1 MKNDCANR
9 RSQLGMRNKLVS
21 ILCAFAATAGAQTS
35 DPVVMTINGQ
45 NVTRSEFEYSYNKNN
60 GDEVIE
66 KTTVEQYVPLF
77 VNYKLKVAAALD
89 ARLDT
94 LASFKAEFAK
104 YRDQQVRPSIVTS
117 EDVENEARKIYDDR
131 QKMIGD
137 KGLIRPAHI
146 LIRLSQKASSAAQD
160 SAKARIDS
168 IYACLRSGADF
179 ADLATRLSQDPG
191 SAKRGGLLPWICIG
205 QTLKEFED
213 VAFSL
218 NKGEMSEPFLS
229 PVGYHIVKMTDRKQ
243 LEPYDSLRANII
255 TFIEKRNLRDAIA
268 QRKVSEM
275 VKSSNG
281 QLTAAEIMQQR
292 ADSLAKADEAM
303 KYLIQEY
310 HDGLLLFEV
319 SNREVWEKAAADS
332 VGQMKW
338 YKKYRKKRYGK
349 KKYEEVKAAVTADWQ
364 DELEKRWVA
373 ALRKRYDVVIYDEV
387 LKTVNKHN

>member
-1 MKNDCANR
+1 MKNEEWR
-9 RSQLGMRNKLVS
+9 KTLVS
-21 ILCAFAATAGAQTS
+21 ILCAFAITAGAQTS

-77 VNYKLKVAAALD
+77 VNYQLKVAAALD

-104 YRDQQVRPSIVTS
+104 YRDQQVRPTIVTS

-146 LIRLSQKASSAAQD
+146 LIRLAQKASSAAQD

-191 SAKRGGLLPWICIG
+191 SAKRGGLLPWICTG

-218 NKGEMSEPFLS
+218 NKGEMSKPFLS

-275 VKSSNG
+275 VKSSDG
-281 QLTAAEIMQQR
+281 RLTAAEIMQQR
-292 ADSLAKADEAM
+292 ADSLAKVDEAM

-364 DELEKRWVA
+364 DELEKRWVD

>member
-1 MKNDCANR
+1 MKNEEWR
-9 RSQLGMRNKLVS
+9 KTLVS
-21 ILCAFAATAGAQTS
+21 ILCAFAITAGAQTS

-94 LASFKAEFAK
+94 LTSFKQEFAK
-104 YRDQQVRPSIVTS
+104 YRDQQVRPTIVTS

-146 LIRLSQKASSAAQD
+146 LIRLAQKASSAAQD

-218 NKGEMSEPFLS
+218 NKGEMSKPFLS

-281 QLTAAEIMQQR
+281 QLTAAEIMQQK
-292 ADSLAKADEAM
+292 ADSLAKVDEAM

>member
-1 MKNDCANR
+1 MKNEEWR
-9 RSQLGMRNKLVS
+9 KTLVS
-21 ILCAFAATAGAQTS
+21 ILCAFAITAGAQTS

-104 YRDQQVRPSIVTS
+104 YRDQQVRPTIVTS

-146 LIRLSQKASSAAQD
+146 LIRLAQKASSAAQD

-275 VKSSNG
+275 VKSSDG
-281 QLTAAEIMQQR
+281 RLTVAEIMQQR
-292 ADSLAKADEAM
+292 ADSLAKVDEAM

-364 DELEKRWVA
+364 DELEKRWVD

>member
-1 MKNDCANR
+1 
-9 RSQLGMRNKLVS
+9 MRTSLIS
-21 ILCAFAATAGAQTS
+21 ILCAFATLAGAQTS
-35 DPVVMTINGQ
+35 DPVVMTVNGQ

-60 GDEVIE
+60 GDDVIE

-94 LASFKAEFAK
+94 LASFKVEFAK
-104 YRDQQVRPSIVTS
+104 YRDQQVRPTIVTS
-117 EDVENEARKIYDDR
+117 EDVENEARRIYADR
-131 QKMIGD
+131 LNMIGD

-146 LIRLSQKASSAAQD
+146 LMRLAQKASRAAQD
-160 SAKARIDS
+160 SAKMRIDS
-168 IYACLRSGADF
+168 IYACLQRGEDF
-179 ADLATRLSQDPG
+179 ADLATRFSQDPG
-191 SAKRGGLLPWICIG
+191 SAKRGGQLPWICTG

-218 NKGEMSEPFLS
+218 NKGETSKPFLS

-255 TFIEKRNLRDAIA
+255 NFIEKRNLRDAIA

-275 VKSSNG
+275 VKSSDG
-281 QLTAAEIMQQR
+281 RLTVAEVMQQKS
-292 ADSLAKADEAM
+292 DSLAKADEAM

-349 KKYEEVKAAVTADWQ
+349 KKFEEVKAAVAADWQ

>member
-1 MKNDCANR
+1 MKNEEWR
-9 RSQLGMRNKLVS
+9 KTLVS
-21 ILCAFAATAGAQTS
+21 ILCAFAITAGAQTS

-94 LASFKAEFAK
+94 LASFKQEFAK

-146 LIRLSQKASSAAQD
+146 LIRLAQKASSAAQD

-218 NKGEMSEPFLS
+218 NKGEMSKPFLS

-292 ADSLAKADEAM
+292 ADSLAKVDEAM

-364 DELEKRWVA
+364 DELEKRWVD

>member
-1 MKNDCANR
+1 MKNEEWR
-9 RSQLGMRNKLVS
+9 KTLVS
-21 ILCAFAATAGAQTS
+21 ILCAFAITAGAQTS

-45 NVTRSEFEYSYNKNN
+45 KVTRSEFEYSYNKNN

-77 VNYKLKVAAALD
+77 VNYKLKAAAALD

-146 LIRLSQKASSAAQD
+146 LIRLAQKASSAAQD

-213 VAFSL
+213 VAFSF
-218 NKGEMSEPFLS
+218 NQGEMSKPFLS

-281 QLTAAEIMQQR
+281 QLTAAEIMQQK
-292 ADSLAKADEAM
+292 ADSLAKVDEAM

-364 DELEKRWVA
+364 DELEKRWVD

>member
-1 MKNDCANR
+1 
-9 RSQLGMRNKLVS
+9 MRTSLIS
-21 ILCAFAATAGAQTS
+21 ILCAFATMAGAQTS
-35 DPVVMTINGQ
+35 DPVVMTVNGQ

-60 GDEVIE
+60 GDDVIE

-94 LASFKAEFAK
+94 LASFKVEFAK
-104 YRDQQVRPSIVTS
+104 YRDQQVRPTIVTS
-117 EDVENEARKIYDDR
+117 EDVENEARRIYADR
-131 QKMIGD
+131 LNMIGD

-146 LIRLSQKASSAAQD
+146 LMRLAQKASRAAQD
-160 SAKARIDS
+160 SAKMRIDS
-168 IYACLRSGADF
+168 IYACLQRGEDF
-179 ADLATRLSQDPG
+179 ADLATRFSQDPG
-191 SAKRGGLLPWICIG
+191 SAKRGGQLPWICTG

-213 VAFSL
+213 VAFAL
-218 NKGEMSEPFLS
+218 NKGETSKPFLS

-255 TFIEKRNLRDAIA
+255 NFIEKRNLRDAIA

-275 VKSSNG
+275 VKSSDG
-281 QLTAAEIMQQR
+281 RLTVAEVMQQK

-319 SNREVWEKAAADS
+319 SNREVWEKAAVDS

-349 KKYEEVKAAVTADWQ
+349 KKFEEVKAAVAADWQ

>member
-1 MKNDCANR
+1 MKNEEWR
-9 RSQLGMRNKLVS
+9 KTLVS
-21 ILCAFAATAGAQTS
+21 ILCAFAITAGAQTS

-104 YRDQQVRPSIVTS
+104 YRDQQVRPTIVTS

-146 LIRLSQKASSAAQD
+146 LIRLAQKASSAAQD

-292 ADSLAKADEAM
+292 ADSLAKVDEAM
-303 KYLIQEY
+303 KYLIKEY

-364 DELEKRWVA
+364 DELEKRWLD

>member
-1 MKNDCANR
+1 MKNEEWR
-9 RSQLGMRNKLVS
+9 KTLVS
-21 ILCAFAATAGAQTS
+21 ILCAFAITAGAQTS

-146 LIRLSQKASSAAQD
+146 LIRLAQKASSAAQD

-191 SAKRGGLLPWICIG
+191 SAKRGGLLPWICTG

-218 NKGEMSEPFLS
+218 NKGEMSKPFLS

-281 QLTAAEIMQQR
+281 QLTAAEIMQQK
-292 ADSLAKADEAM
+292 ADSLAKVDEAM

>member
-1 MKNDCANR
+1 MKNEEWR
-9 RSQLGMRNKLVS
+9 KTLVS
-21 ILCAFAATAGAQTS
+21 ILCAFAITAGAQTS

-117 EDVENEARKIYDDR
+117 EDVENEARKIYVDR

-146 LIRLSQKASSAAQD
+146 LIRLAQKASSAAQD

-191 SAKRGGLLPWICIG
+191 SAKRGGLLPWICTG

-218 NKGEMSEPFLS
+218 NKGEMSKPFLS

-292 ADSLAKADEAM
+292 ADSLAKVDEAM

>member
-1 MKNDCANR
+1 MKNEEWR
-9 RSQLGMRNKLVS
+9 KTLVS
-21 ILCAFAATAGAQTS
+21 ILCAFAITAGAQTS

-104 YRDQQVRPSIVTS
+104 YRDQQVRPTIVTS

-146 LIRLSQKASSAAQD
+146 LIRLAQKASSAAQD

-218 NKGEMSEPFLS
+218 NKGEMSKPFLS

-364 DELEKRWVA
+364 DELEKRWVD

>member
-1 MKNDCANR
+1 
-9 RSQLGMRNKLVS
+9 MRTSLIS
-21 ILCAFAATAGAQTS
+21 ILCAFATMAGAQTS
-35 DPVVMTINGQ
+35 DPVVMTVNGQ

-60 GDEVIE
+60 GDDVIE

-94 LASFKAEFAK
+94 LASFKVEFAK
-104 YRDQQVRPSIVTS
+104 YRDQQVRPTIVTS
-117 EDVENEARKIYDDR
+117 EDVENEARRIYADR
-131 QKMIGD
+131 LNMIGD

-146 LIRLSQKASSAAQD
+146 LMRLAQKASRAAQD
-160 SAKARIDS
+160 SAKMRIDS
-168 IYACLRSGADF
+168 IYACLQRGEDF
-179 ADLATRLSQDPG
+179 ADLATRFSQDPG
-191 SAKRGGLLPWICIG
+191 SAKRGGQLPWICTG

-218 NKGEMSEPFLS
+218 NKGEMSKPFLS

-255 TFIEKRNLRDAIA
+255 NFIEKRNLRDAIA

-275 VKSSNG
+275 VKSSDG
-281 QLTAAEIMQQR
+281 RLTVAEVMQQK

-349 KKYEEVKAAVTADWQ
+349 KKFEEVKAAVAADWQ

>member
-1 MKNDCANR
+1 MKNEEWR
-9 RSQLGMRNKLVS
+9 KTLVS
-21 ILCAFAATAGAQTS
+21 ILCAFAITAGAQTS

-146 LIRLSQKASSAAQD
+146 LIRLAQKASSAAQD

-191 SAKRGGLLPWICIG
+191 SAKRGGLLPWICTG

-218 NKGEMSEPFLS
+218 NKGEMSKPFLS

-292 ADSLAKADEAM
+292 ADSLAKVDEAM

-364 DELEKRWVA
+364 DELEKRWVD

>member
-1 MKNDCANR
+1 
-9 RSQLGMRNKLVS
+9 MRTSLIS
-21 ILCAFAATAGAQTS
+21 ILCAFTTMVGAQTS
-35 DPVVMTINGQ
+35 DPVVMTVNGQ

-60 GDEVIE
+60 GDDVIE

-104 YRDQQVRPSIVTS
+104 YRDQQVRPTIVTS
-117 EDVENEARKIYDDR
+117 EDVENEARRIYADR
-131 QKMIGD
+131 LNMIGD

-146 LIRLSQKASSAAQD
+146 LMRLAQKASRAAQD
-160 SAKARIDS
+160 SAKMRIDS
-168 IYACLRSGADF
+168 IYACLQRGEDF
-179 ADLATRLSQDPG
+179 ADLATRFSQDPG
-191 SAKRGGLLPWICIG
+191 SAKRGGQLPWICTG

-213 VAFSL
+213 VAFAL
-218 NKGEMSEPFLS
+218 NKGETSKPFLS

-255 TFIEKRNLRDAIA
+255 NFIEKRNLRDAIA

-275 VKSSNG
+275 VKSSDG
-281 QLTAAEIMQQR
+281 RLTVAEVMQQK

-349 KKYEEVKAAVTADWQ
+349 KKFEEVKAAVAADWQ

>member
-1 MKNDCANR
+1 MKNEEWR
-9 RSQLGMRNKLVS
+9 KTLVS
-21 ILCAFAATAGAQTS
+21 ILCAFAITAGAQTS

-104 YRDQQVRPSIVTS
+104 YRDQQVRPTIVTF

-218 NKGEMSEPFLS
+218 NKGEMSKPFLS

-292 ADSLAKADEAM
+292 ADSLAKVDETM

>member
-1 MKNDCANR
+1 MKNEEWR
-9 RSQLGMRNKLVS
+9 KTLVS
-21 ILCAFAATAGAQTS
+21 ILCAFAITAGAQTS

-94 LASFKAEFAK
+94 LTSFKQEFAK
-104 YRDQQVRPSIVTS
+104 YRDQQVRPTIVTS

-146 LIRLSQKASSAAQD
+146 LIRLAQKASSAAQD

-275 VKSSNG
+275 VKSSDG
-281 QLTAAEIMQQR
+281 RLTAAEIMQQR
-292 ADSLAKADEAM
+292 ADSLAKVDEAM

-332 VGQMKW
+332 IGQMKW

>member
-1 MKNDCANR
+1 MKNEEWR
-9 RSQLGMRNKLVS
+9 KTLVS
-21 ILCAFAATAGAQTS
+21 ILCAFAITAGAQTS

-94 LASFKAEFAK
+94 LASFKTEFAK
-104 YRDQQVRPSIVTS
+104 YRDQQVRPTMVTS

-146 LIRLSQKASSAAQD
+146 LIRLAQKASSAAQD

-218 NKGEMSEPFLS
+218 NKGEMSKPFLS

-281 QLTAAEIMQQR
+281 QLTAAEIMQQK
-292 ADSLAKADEAM
+292 ADSLAKVDEAM

-364 DELEKRWVA
+364 DELEKRWVD

>member
-1 MKNDCANR
+1 
-9 RSQLGMRNKLVS
+9 MRKTLVS
-21 ILCAFAATAGAQTS
+21 ILCAFAITAGAQTS

-104 YRDQQVRPSIVTS
+104 YRDQQVRPTIVTS

-146 LIRLSQKASSAAQD
+146 LIRLAQKASSAAQD

-191 SAKRGGLLPWICIG
+191 SAKRGGLLPWICTG

-292 ADSLAKADEAM
+292 ADSLAKVDEAM

-364 DELEKRWVA
+364 DELEKRWVD

>member
-1 MKNDCANR
+1 
-9 RSQLGMRNKLVS
+9 MRTSLIS
-21 ILCAFAATAGAQTS
+21 ILCAFATLAGAQTS
-35 DPVVMTINGQ
+35 DPVVMTVNGQ

-60 GDEVIE
+60 GDDVIE

-94 LASFKAEFAK
+94 LASFKVEFAK
-104 YRDQQVRPSIVTS
+104 YRDQQVRPTIVTS
-117 EDVENEARKIYDDR
+117 EDVENEARRIYADR
-131 QKMIGD
+131 LNMIGD

-146 LIRLSQKASSAAQD
+146 LMRLAQKASRAAQD
-160 SAKARIDS
+160 SAKMRIDS
-168 IYACLRSGADF
+168 IYACLQRGEDF
-179 ADLATRLSQDPG
+179 ADLATRFSQDPG
-191 SAKRGGLLPWICIG
+191 SAKRGGLLPWICTG

-213 VAFSL
+213 VAFAL
-218 NKGEMSEPFLS
+218 NKGETSKPFLS

-255 TFIEKRNLRDAIA
+255 NFIEKRNLRDAIA

-275 VKSSNG
+275 VKSSDG
-281 QLTAAEIMQQR
+281 RLTVAEVMQQKS
-292 ADSLAKADEAM
+292 DSLAKADEAM

-349 KKYEEVKAAVTADWQ
+349 KKFEEVKAAVAADWQ

>member
-1 MKNDCANR
+1 
-9 RSQLGMRNKLVS
+9 MRTSLIS
-21 ILCAFAATAGAQTS
+21 ILCAFATMAGAQTS
-35 DPVVMTINGQ
+35 DPVVMTVNGQ
-45 NVTRSEFEYSYNKNN
+45 NVTRSELEYSYNKNN
-60 GDEVIE
+60 GDDVIE

-94 LASFKAEFAK
+94 LASFKVEFAK
-104 YRDQQVRPSIVTS
+104 YRDQQVRPTIVTS
-117 EDVENEARKIYDDR
+117 EDVENEARRIYADR
-131 QKMIGD
+131 LNMIGD

-146 LIRLSQKASSAAQD
+146 LMRLAQKASRAAQD
-160 SAKARIDS
+160 SAKMRIDS
-168 IYACLRSGADF
+168 IYACLQRGEDF
-179 ADLATRLSQDPG
+179 ADLATRFSQDPG
-191 SAKRGGLLPWICIG
+191 SAKRGGQLPWICTG

-218 NKGEMSEPFLS
+218 NKGETSKPFLS

-255 TFIEKRNLRDAIA
+255 NFIEKRNLRDAIA

-275 VKSSNG
+275 VKSSDG
-281 QLTAAEIMQQR
+281 RLTVAEVMQQK

-349 KKYEEVKAAVTADWQ
+349 KKFEEVKAAVAADWQ

>member
-1 MKNDCANR
+1 
-9 RSQLGMRNKLVS
+9 MRKTLVS
-21 ILCAFAATAGAQTS
+21 ILCAFAITAGAQTS

-218 NKGEMSEPFLS
+218 NKGEMSKPFLS

-281 QLTAAEIMQQR
+281 QLTAAEIMQQK
-292 ADSLAKADEAM
+292 ADSLAKVDEAM

>member
-1 MKNDCANR
+1 
-9 RSQLGMRNKLVS
+9 MRKTLVS
-21 ILCAFAATAGAQTS
+21 ILCAFAITAGAQTS

-94 LASFKAEFAK
+94 LTSFKAEFAK
-104 YRDQQVRPSIVTS
+104 YRDQQVRPTIVTS

-146 LIRLSQKASSAAQD
+146 LIRLAQKASSAAQD

-191 SAKRGGLLPWICIG
+191 SAKRGGLLPWICTG

-218 NKGEMSEPFLS
+218 NKGEMSKPFLS

-292 ADSLAKADEAM
+292 ADSLAKVDEAM

-364 DELEKRWVA
+364 DELEKRWVD

>member
-1 MKNDCANR
+1 
-9 RSQLGMRNKLVS
+9 MRTSLIS
-21 ILCAFAATAGAQTS
+21 ILCAFATMAGAQTS
-35 DPVVMTINGQ
+35 DPVVMTVNGQ

-60 GDEVIE
+60 GDDVIE

-94 LASFKAEFAK
+94 LASFKVEFAK
-104 YRDQQVRPSIVTS
+104 YRDQQVRPTIVTS
-117 EDVENEARKIYDDR
+117 EDVEKEARRIYADR
-131 QKMIGD
+131 LNMIGD

-146 LIRLSQKASSAAQD
+146 LMRLAQKASRAAQD
-160 SAKARIDS
+160 SAKMRIDS
-168 IYACLRSGADF
+168 IYACLQRGEDF
-179 ADLATRLSQDPG
+179 ADLATRFSQDPG
-191 SAKRGGLLPWICIG
+191 SAKRGGQLPWICTG

-218 NKGEMSEPFLS
+218 NKGETSKPFLS

-255 TFIEKRNLRDAIA
+255 NFIEKRNLRDAIA

-275 VKSSNG
+275 VKSSDG
-281 QLTAAEIMQQR
+281 RLTVAEVMQQK

-349 KKYEEVKAAVTADWQ
+349 KKFEEVKAAVAADWQ

>member
-1 MKNDCANR
+1 
-9 RSQLGMRNKLVS
+9 MRNKLVS

-35 DPVVMTINGQ
+35 DPVVMTINGH

-94 LASFKAEFAK
+94 LASFKQEFAK
-104 YRDQQVRPSIVTS
+104 YRDQQVRPTIVTS

-146 LIRLSQKASSAAQD
+146 LIRLAQKASSAAQD

-218 NKGEMSEPFLS
+218 NKGEMSKPFLS

-281 QLTAAEIMQQR
+281 QLTAAEIMQQK
-292 ADSLAKADEAM
+292 ADSLAKVDEAM

-364 DELEKRWVA
+364 NELEKRWVA

>member
-1 MKNDCANR
+1 
-9 RSQLGMRNKLVS
+9 MRKTLVS
-21 ILCAFAATAGAQTS
+21 ILCAFAITAGAQTS

-104 YRDQQVRPSIVTS
+104 YRDQQVRPTIVTS

-146 LIRLSQKASSAAQD
+146 LIRLAQKASSAAQD

-218 NKGEMSEPFLS
+218 NKGETSKPFLS

-255 TFIEKRNLRDAIA
+255 NFIDKRNLRDAIA

-275 VKSSNG
+275 VKSSDG
-281 QLTAAEIMQQR
+281 RLTVAEVMQQKS
-292 ADSLAKADEAM
+292 DSLAKADEAM

-349 KKYEEVKAAVTADWQ
+349 KKFEEVKAAVAADWQ
-364 DELEKRWVA
+364 DELEKRGVA

>member
-1 MKNDCANR
+1 
-9 RSQLGMRNKLVS
+9 MRTSLIS
-21 ILCAFAATAGAQTS
+21 ILCAFATMAGAQTS
-35 DPVVMTINGQ
+35 DPVVMTVNGQ

-60 GDEVIE
+60 GDDVIE

-94 LASFKAEFAK
+94 LASFKQEFAK
-104 YRDQQVRPSIVTS
+104 YRDQQVRPTIVTS
-117 EDVENEARKIYDDR
+117 EDVENEARRIYADR
-131 QKMIGD
+131 LNMIGD

-146 LIRLSQKASSAAQD
+146 LMRLAQKASRAAQD
-160 SAKARIDS
+160 SAKMRIDS
-168 IYACLRSGADF
+168 IYACLQRGEDF
-179 ADLATRLSQDPG
+179 ADLATRFSQDPG
-191 SAKRGGLLPWICIG
+191 SAKRGGLLPWICTG

-218 NKGEMSEPFLS
+218 NKGETSKPFLS

-255 TFIEKRNLRDAIA
+255 NFIEKRNLRDAIA

-275 VKSSNG
+275 VKSSDG
-281 QLTAAEIMQQR
+281 RLTVAEVMQQK

-349 KKYEEVKAAVTADWQ
+349 KKFEEVKAAVAADWQ

-373 ALRKRYDVVIYDEV
+373 ALRKRYDVVIYEEV

>member
-1 MKNDCANR
+1 
-9 RSQLGMRNKLVS
+9 MRKTLVS
-21 ILCAFAATAGAQTS
+21 ILCAFAITAGAQTS

-104 YRDQQVRPSIVTS
+104 YRDQQVRPTIVTS

-146 LIRLSQKASSAAQD
+146 LIRLAQKASSAAQD

-218 NKGEMSEPFLS
+218 NKGEMSKPFLS

-292 ADSLAKADEAM
+292 ADSLAKVDETM

-364 DELEKRWVA
+364 DELEKRWVD

>member
-1 MKNDCANR
+1 
-9 RSQLGMRNKLVS
+9 MRKTLLS
-21 ILCAFAATAGAQTS
+21 ILCAFAITAGAQTS

-146 LIRLSQKASSAAQD
+146 LIRLAQKASSAAQD

-218 NKGEMSEPFLS
+218 NKGEMSKPFLS

-292 ADSLAKADEAM
+292 ADSLAKVDEAM

-364 DELEKRWVA
+364 DELEKRWVD

>member
-1 MKNDCANR
+1 
-9 RSQLGMRNKLVS
+9 MRKTLLS
-21 ILCAFAATAGAQTS
+21 ILCAFAITAGAQTS

-94 LASFKAEFAK
+94 LASFKQEFAK
-104 YRDQQVRPSIVTS
+104 YRDQQVRPTIVTS

-146 LIRLSQKASSAAQD
+146 LIRLAQKASSAAQD

-292 ADSLAKADEAM
+292 ADSLAKVDEAM

>member
-1 MKNDCANR
+1 
-9 RSQLGMRNKLVS
+9 MRKTLLS
-21 ILCAFAATAGAQTS
+21 ILCAFAITAGAQTS

-94 LASFKAEFAK
+94 LASFKQEFAK
-104 YRDQQVRPSIVTS
+104 YRDQQVRPTIVTS

-146 LIRLSQKASSAAQD
+146 LIRLAQKASSAAQD

-218 NKGEMSEPFLS
+218 NKGEMSKPFLS

-292 ADSLAKADEAM
+292 ADSLAKVDEAM

-364 DELEKRWVA
+364 DELEKRWVD

>member
-1 MKNDCANR
+1 
-9 RSQLGMRNKLVS
+9 MRKTLVS
-21 ILCAFAATAGAQTS
+21 ILCAFAITAGAQTS

-104 YRDQQVRPSIVTS
+104 YRDQQVRPTIVTS

-146 LIRLSQKASSAAQD
+146 LIRLAQKASSAAQD

-281 QLTAAEIMQQR
+281 QLTAAEIMQQK
-292 ADSLAKADEAM
+292 ADSLAKVDEAM

>member
-1 MKNDCANR
+1 MKNEEWR
-9 RSQLGMRNKLVS
+9 KTLVS
-21 ILCAFAATAGAQTS
+21 ILCAFAITAGAQTS

-94 LASFKAEFAK
+94 LASFKQEFAK

-146 LIRLSQKASSAAQD
+146 LIRLAQKASSAAQD

-218 NKGEMSEPFLS
+218 NKGEMSKPFLS

-275 VKSSNG
+275 VKSSDG
-281 QLTAAEIMQQR
+281 RLTAAEIMQQR
-292 ADSLAKADEAM
+292 ADSLAKVDETM

-332 VGQMKW
+332 IGQMKW

>member
-1 MKNDCANR
+1 
-9 RSQLGMRNKLVS
+9 MRKTLVS
-21 ILCAFAATAGAQTS
+21 ILCAFAITAGAQTS

-104 YRDQQVRPSIVTS
+104 YRDQQVRPTMVTS

-146 LIRLSQKASSAAQD
+146 LIRLAQKASSAAQD

-281 QLTAAEIMQQR
+281 QLTAAEIMQQK
-292 ADSLAKADEAM
+292 ADSLAKVDEAM

-364 DELEKRWVA
+364 DELEKRWVD

>member
-1 MKNDCANR
+1 MKNEEWR
-9 RSQLGMRNKLVS
+9 KTLVS
-21 ILCAFAATAGAQTS
+21 ILCAFAITAGAQTS

-146 LIRLSQKASSAAQD
+146 LIRLAQKASSAAQD

-191 SAKRGGLLPWICIG
+191 SAKRGGLLPWICTG

-275 VKSSNG
+275 VKSSDG
-281 QLTAAEIMQQR
+281 RLTAAEIMQQR
-292 ADSLAKADEAM
+292 ADSLAKVDEAM

-364 DELEKRWVA
+364 DELEKRWVD

>member
-1 MKNDCANR
+1 
-9 RSQLGMRNKLVS
+9 MRKTLLS
-21 ILCAFAATAGAQTS
+21 ILCAFAITAGAQTS

-77 VNYKLKVAAALD
+77 VNYKLQVAAALD

-104 YRDQQVRPSIVTS
+104 YRDQQVRPTIVTS

-146 LIRLSQKASSAAQD
+146 LIRLAQKASSAAQD

-218 NKGEMSEPFLS
+218 NKGEMSKPFLS

-292 ADSLAKADEAM
+292 ADSLAKVDEAM

-364 DELEKRWVA
+364 DELEKRWVD

>member
-1 MKNDCANR
+1 MKNEEWR
-9 RSQLGMRNKLVS
+9 KTLVS
-21 ILCAFAATAGAQTS
+21 ILCAFAITAGAQTS

-146 LIRLSQKASSAAQD
+146 LIRLAQKASSAAQD

-218 NKGEMSEPFLS
+218 NKGEMSKPFLS

-281 QLTAAEIMQQR
+281 QLSAAEIMQQR
-292 ADSLAKADEAM
+292 ADSLAKVDEAM

>member
-1 MKNDCANR
+1 
-9 RSQLGMRNKLVS
+9 MRKTLLS
-21 ILCAFAATAGAQTS
+21 ILCAFAITAGAQTS

-104 YRDQQVRPSIVTS
+104 YRDQQVRPTIVTS

-179 ADLATRLSQDPG
+179 ADIATRLSQDPG

-218 NKGEMSEPFLS
+218 NKGEMSKPFLS

-275 VKSSNG
+275 VKSSDG
-281 QLTAAEIMQQR
+281 QLTAAEIMKQR
-292 ADSLAKADEAM
+292 ADSLAKVDETM

-364 DELEKRWVA
+364 DELEKRWVD

>member
-1 MKNDCANR
+1 
-9 RSQLGMRNKLVS
+9 MRITLVS
-21 ILCAFAATAGAQTS
+21 ILCAFAITAGAQTS

-104 YRDQQVRPSIVTS
+104 YRDQQVRPTIVTS

-146 LIRLSQKASSAAQD
+146 LIRLAQKASSAAQD

-218 NKGEMSEPFLS
+218 NKGEMSKPFLS

-292 ADSLAKADEAM
+292 ADSLAKVDEAM

>member
-1 MKNDCANR
+1 MKNEEWR
-9 RSQLGMRNKLVS
+9 KTLVS
-21 ILCAFAATAGAQTS
+21 ILCAFAITAGAQTS

-104 YRDQQVRPSIVTS
+104 YRDQQVRPTIVTS

-146 LIRLSQKASSAAQD
+146 LIRLAQKASSAAQD

-191 SAKRGGLLPWICIG
+191 SAKRGGLLPWICTG

-218 NKGEMSEPFLS
+218 NKGEMSKPFLS

-292 ADSLAKADEAM
+292 ADSLAKVDETM

-364 DELEKRWVA
+364 DELEKRWVD

>member
-1 MKNDCANR
+1 
-9 RSQLGMRNKLVS
+9 MRTSLIS
-21 ILCAFAATAGAQTS
+21 ILCAFATMAGAQTS
-35 DPVVMTINGQ
+35 DPVVMTVNGQ

-60 GDEVIE
+60 GDDVIE

-94 LASFKAEFAK
+94 LASFKVEFAK
-104 YRDQQVRPSIVTS
+104 YRDQQVRPTIVTS
-117 EDVENEARKIYDDR
+117 EDVENEARRIYADR
-131 QKMIGD
+131 LNMIGD

-146 LIRLSQKASSAAQD
+146 LMRLSQKASRAAQD
-160 SAKARIDS
+160 SAKMRIDS
-168 IYACLRSGADF
+168 IYACLQRGEDF
-179 ADLATRLSQDPG
+179 ADLATRFSQDPG
-191 SAKRGGLLPWICIG
+191 SAKRGGQLPWICTG

-218 NKGEMSEPFLS
+218 NKGETSKPFLS

-255 TFIEKRNLRDAIA
+255 NFIEKRNLRDAIA

-275 VKSSNG
+275 VKSSDG
-281 QLTAAEIMQQR
+281 RLTVAEVMQQK

-349 KKYEEVKAAVTADWQ
+349 KKFEEVKAAVAADWQ